1 MHLFA
6 LHVIYVPLINEA
18 LDELRTPRQLW
29 IQGMADPLYPGYAPV
44 ANVHNAVEVD
54 WDDYGIDE
62 SGPVPELQTDYSVSV
77 PGSPIQLSEEQLQQ
91 LQEVVDAARQAGD
104 RDGLVGFLMVLFT
117 LQQMNF

>member
-29 IQGMADPLYPGYAPV
+29 IQGMADPLYSGYAPV